1 MLVGCYNPKRDL
13 SIDPHN
19 TPIIHILDAIY
30 DAPTGMAVVQWE
42 YLGQKRV
49 ANFVLQRGEASVFSD
64 VARSVTS
71 AQGEYATV
79 GAFRD
84 GGVIAGEAMQYR
96 VVAEYSAGGLART
109 DVVKVPIPGAGLRE
123 IRRDPVALAVQ
134 VVWQAGDGITHY
146 EVVRTPTGGDSETIF
161 IAQDPQQTS
170 FWDRSVADNRSYH
183 YAIRSHLS
191 TGVQLMSRSVR
202 VQFYREGGR
211 HLVEPLHGDGERMR
225 LAATDLDGEADMLA
239 LIGRAD
245 RISLFRLRHTLNTGL
260 SAIVSRGLVGIS
272 FVQLDDLVPLSLDLV
287 GLPLSGTR
295 SVFPRVY
302 VGGLASDGR
311 VMVVGIDL
319 SNNTTVWHIPDRWM
333 SRSSHARL
341 ARDEQQ
347 RIYVATDG
355 QLRVYSAA
363 GDRLGAFDFKPGDPV
378 DIAVQ
383 NGAIWAAWANRVQ
396 RGVLHFSDEVLADI
410 AWEEVS
416 LGSQSEPIALT
427 LNAAGQAFVLNR
439 AALQVFRAD
448 GTALISCELP
458 AGVSAAGDV
467 AIGGTARGLVHLS
480 TENGAVITYVP

>member
-42 YLGQKRV
+42 YPGRSGLRTSFSSAGRRPFSAMSRV
-49 ANFVLQRGEASVFSD
+49 PSRVPKANTRLW
-64 VARSVTS
+64 
-71 AQGEYATV
+71 

-170 FWDRSVADNRSYH
+170 FWDRSVADNRPYH

-245 RISLFRLRHTLNTGL
+245 RISPVPPSAYPQYRPV
-260 SAIVSRGLVGIS
+260 AIVSRGLVGIS

-355 QLRVYSAA
+355 ATARLSAA
-363 GDRLGAFDFKPGDPV
+363 GDRLGAFDFKPGRPRGYRGSKWRDL
-378 DIAVQ
+378 
-383 NGAIWAAWANRVQ
+383 GRVGQ
-396 RGVLHFSDEVLADI
+396 S
-410 AWEEVS
+410 
-416 LGSQSEPIALT
+416 GS
-427 LNAAGQAFVLNR
+427 
-439 AALQVFRAD
+439 
-448 GTALISCELP
+448 
-458 AGVSAAGDV
+458 
-467 AIGGTARGLVHLS
+467 ARGLALFR
-480 TENGAVITYVP
+480 